1 MNGQP
6 GEPGEGQE
14 QEGPPPPTAPHFNG
28 PPPPTTAQEA
38 VQPDNGPTT
47 SSSSTLQG
55 PNAPT
60 AAAATAA
67 ANGPPSI
74 PPQQIPYLLHL
85 LQTMQQQTAQP
96 VPSSETSVPAASQPA
111 PTYVPQINLSSVL
124 QLLLQSGQIPV
135 PTQGLPQQV
144 YGTAYTG
151 LPPQGNGLPTNG
163 PQPYA
168 NGTTEVPLG
177 STTGNAQQ
185 TTEDDTPAGQEGTPK
200 DDWWK
205 ESNSR
210 WNASDWEQSSSWQDS
225 RDRPYFGHVT
235 FPSFDGQASKFD
247 DYRYDIEQLGQQCTP
262 FRSEVHRP

>member
-67 ANGPPSI
+67 ASPTVPTAAAATAAANGPPSI

-96 VPSSETSVPAASQPA
+96 VPSSETSVPAASQTA
-111 PTYVPQINLSSVL
+111 PTNAPQINLASVL
-124 QLLLQSGQIPV
+124 QLLLQSGQIPA

-163 PQPYA
+163 PQPYI
-168 NGTTEVPLG
+168 NGTTGVPLG

-185 TTEDDTPAGQEGTPK
+185 TTTEDNTPAGQQGSPE
-200 DDWWK
+200 DDW
-205 ESNSR
+205 
-210 WNASDWEQSSSWQDS
+210 
-225 RDRPYFGHVT
+225 
-235 FPSFDGQASKFD
+235 
-247 DYRYDIEQLGQQCTP
+247 
-262 FRSEVHRP
+262 